1 MVSVEGAAVAIE
13 VCGDPLGRREF
24 FSFGVFGFLGF
35 KKVAIDLGRLL
46 LAFQR
51 GSNGLSQETVFV
63 FAFWV
68 MLYVLSFECQ
78 GS

>member
-1 MVSVEGAAVAIE
+1 VEGAAVAIE
-13 VCGDPLGRREF
+13 VCGDPLVRREF

-35 KKVAIDLGRLL
+35 RRLQL
-46 LAFQR
+46 TWAGCYWRFKEVPMVSHEKLFF
-51 GSNGLSQETVFV
+51 VFV
-63 FAFWV
+63 SAFWV